1 MVDGVD
7 IPECR
12 DVAGVM
18 AEVVELVGTIPNVQF
33 GEGEGVK
40 VGLELEEVEPYESGG
55 VEDAEM

>member
-1 MVDGVD
+1 
-7 IPECR
+7 
-12 DVAGVM
+12 M